1 MVYNPLAWTVTT
13 IVTLTVGF
21 SSASVTDESGQ
32 PVPAQVWPWS
42 LLEVPVQL
50 ADPALPGVRDVVVDL

>member
-21 SSASVTDESGQ
+21 SEVSVTDESGR
-32 PVPAQVWPWS
+32 PAPAQVW
-42 LLEVPVQL
+42 
-50 ADPALPGVRDVVVDL
+50 AGAAAGGAPALGWAPTEVGAFKVNR